1 MPMKMPVRKIKMQT
15 LNKKLFI
22 VAGPTAVGKTGFA
35 ILLAKALKTEI
46 ISADSRQCFNE
57 LSIGVARPSEEELAA
72 VPHHFIA
79 SHSVAE
85 DLNAGYFEQYALK
98 KAGELFQQH
107 DAVVMVG
114 GTGLYIKAFCEG
126 IDPMPVV
133 PPEVRA
139 AIIEQYEA
147 KGLIWL
153 QSELKHKDPAF
164 WAVAEQQNP
173 QRLMRALEV
182 FNATGKS
189 ITVFRSAQKKQR
201 DFEIIKIGLEMPME
215 VLTARINQR
224 VDQMIKDGLLSEAR
238 SVISYRNKSALQTV
252 GYKEMFDHLD
262 GKSSLEEAIQQIKLH
277 TRQYAKRQMTWFR
290 KDPEFTWYDARTV
303 RVEDV
308 LVQ

>member
-1 MPMKMPVRKIKMQT
+1 MLTKRPVRKIKMQT

-46 ISADSRQCFNE
+46 ISADSRQCFSE

-98 KAGELFQQH
+98 KPGELFQQH
-107 DAVVMVG
+107 DSVVMVG

-139 AIIEQYEA
+139 AIMEQYEA

-189 ITVFRSAQKKQR
+189 ITVFRSAQKKHR
-201 DFEIIKIGLEMPME
+201 DFEIIKMGLEMPME

-224 VDQMIKDGLLSEAR
+224 VDQMILDGLLSEAS
-238 SVISYRNKSALQTV
+238 SVIHFRNKTALQTV

-262 GKSSLEEAIQQIKLH
+262 GKISLEEAIQQIKLH

-303 RVEDV
+303 SVEEV
-308 LVQ
+308 LVH

>member
-1 MPMKMPVRKIKMQT
+1 M
-15 LNKKLFI
+15 
-22 VAGPTAVGKTGFA
+22 AGPTAVGKTGFG

-46 ISADSRQCFNE
+46 ISADSRQCFSE

-79 SHSVAE
+79 SHTVAE
-85 DLNAGYFEQYALK
+85 DLNAGYFEQYALQ

-133 PPEVRA
+133 PPEVRE
-139 AIIEQYEA
+139 AIIAEYET

-201 DFEIIKIGLEMPME
+201 NFEIIKIGLEMPME

-238 SVISYRNKSALQTV
+238 SVMNYRNKSALQTV

-262 GKSSLEEAIQQIKLH
+262 GKISLEEAIQQIKLH

-303 RVEDV
+303 SVEEV
-308 LVQ
+308 LAQ

>member
-1 MPMKMPVRKIKMQT
+1 M
-15 LNKKLFI
+15 
-22 VAGPTAVGKTGFA
+22 AGPTAVGKTGFG

-46 ISADSRQCFNE
+46 ISADSRQCFSE

-79 SHSVAE
+79 SHTVAE
-85 DLNAGYFEQYALK
+85 DLNAGYFEQYALQ

-133 PPEVRA
+133 PPEVRE
-139 AIIEQYEA
+139 AIIAEYEA

-201 DFEIIKIGLEMPME
+201 NFEIIKIGLEMPME

-238 SVISYRNKSALQTV
+238 SVMNYRNKSALQTV

-262 GKSSLEEAIQQIKLH
+262 GKISLEEAIQQIKLH

-303 RVEDV
+303 SVEEV
-308 LVQ
+308 LAQ